1 LTACLRASTIKDKF
15 MATQN
20 QINNIN
26 MSRVLRSIWL
36 KRGCSRADM
45 CRDLGL
51 NKSTVTKNV
60 QILLDKGITEE
71 IREGDSTPLGGRR
84 PVALGIRQDFC
95 YIMGMELQTE
105 FYRAVICN
113 ARGEVVFTRAN
124 RLKVSADSILDLF
137 RHSIEELRPFID
149 EFAVTG
155 IALGVSGVV
164 NADEGIIRHSIL
176 FGIDEPLS
184 FTDSASEIA
193 GIPVLVENDANCCC
207 WGDLAGQLSGREEN
221 SLFLL
226 SEFRDR
232 VIHNPGHPSLSVGVG
247 LVLRGQVH
255 YGKDYSAGE
264 FTSVLR
270 DMGRNGQFSQEPE
283 ELGLRW
289 QDKNQ
294 VLKTVTEI
302 GRNIAFLVNSL
313 NLSRIVVG
321 GVLHDYNEDV
331 KAILENCIQ
340 DSWPYDD
347 HVNCQ
352 IEFSPKGDFTVANG
366 ACGYYLEQIFG
377 LPDVEKSAAKGWEFI
392 QSQLED
398 QPIIP

>member
-1 LTACLRASTIKDKF
+1 MTARPTASTINISI

-20 QINNIN
+20 HINNIN

-36 KRGCSRADM
+36 NRGCSRADM
-45 CRDLGL
+45 CRELGL

-60 QILLDKGITEE
+60 QILLDQGIAEE
-71 IREGDSTPLGGRR
+71 IREGDSSPLGGRR

-95 YIMGMELQTE
+95 YIMGLEIQTE

-124 RLKVSADSILDLF
+124 RLKEGESSILDQF
-137 RHSIEELRPFID
+137 RHSIDELRSFIK
-149 EFAVTG
+149 EFQVSG

-164 NADEGIIRHSIL
+164 NADEGIIHHSMS
-176 FGIDEPLS
+176 FGIEEPLS
-184 FTDSASEIA
+184 FSVIASEIA
-193 GIPVLVENDANCCC
+193 GIPVMVENDANCCC

-232 VIHNPGHPSLSVGVG
+232 DIHKPGHPSLSVGIG

-264 FTSVLR
+264 FTSALR
-270 DMGRNGQFSQEPE
+270 EMGHNGQFSQDPE
-283 ELGLRW
+283 ELGLLW
-289 QDKNQ
+289 HDKHQ
-294 VLKTVTEI
+294 VLRTVTEI
-302 GRNIAFLVNSL
+302 GRNIAFLVNTL
-313 NLSRIVVG
+313 NLSRIVIG
-321 GVLHDYNEDV
+321 GVLQQYSEDV
-331 KAILENCIQ
+331 KKILGECID

-352 IEFSPKGDFTVANG
+352 IEFSSKGDFTVAHG
-366 ACGYYLEQIFG
+366 ACGYYLEQVFG
-377 LPDVEKSAAKGWEFI
+377 LPDVEKPAAKGWEFI
-392 QSQLED
+392 QSQLTV
-398 QPIIP
+398 